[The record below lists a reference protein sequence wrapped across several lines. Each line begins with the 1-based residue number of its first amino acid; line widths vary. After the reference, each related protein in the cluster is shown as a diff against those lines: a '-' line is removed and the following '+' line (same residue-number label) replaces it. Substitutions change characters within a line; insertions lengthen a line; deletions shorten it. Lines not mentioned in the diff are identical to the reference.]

1 MLADGDCGNSFNDQT
16 SAYFICAIDNPIQFP
31 LKVTV
36 FNQEFSIVFAQ
47 QTVQAAGEIVAV
59 GNANLC
65 SPSMSVLL
73 QSTDEAT
80 AYKLFTINTSCETQ
94 PINIGDRFATFKV
107 VEFINDKQGSVTGCK
122 T

>member
-16 SAYFICAIDNPIQFP
+16 SAYFICAIDNPVQFP

-94 PINIGDRFATFKV
+94 PISIGDRFATFKV